1 MRIEGRRPS
10 RSQTSDRNCGKIE
23 VLCGDQWTEKWLGGF
38 LSVRGDSSC
47 SVMSDLKICLRD
59 VFGIVLRFSPSTKTS
74 YAGSEE
80 SETNFCSNPIH
91 DDRKWVCGFFSNH
104 CRQLFKYSIT
114 FLAAT
119 STDGEEEGSEG
130 RFLNFSNSS
139 SIFLLL
145 LFFVSLEE
153 GGDRLFGIAWSK
165 WVKDPDVEKR
175 SLP

>member
-1 MRIEGRRPS
+1 M
-10 RSQTSDRNCGKIE
+10 
-23 VLCGDQWTEKWLGGF
+23 LCGDQWTEKWLGGF

-47 SVMSDLKICLRD
+47 SVMCYLKISLGD
-59 VFGIVLRFSPSTKTS
+59 VFGVVFGFSPATETS
-74 YAGSEE
+74 DAGSEE
-80 SETNFCSNPIH
+80 SEADFCSNPIH

-165 WVKDPDVEKR
+165 WVKDPDVEKS
-175 SLP
+175 SLPCSPKPEGSNVHS